1 MKNLA
6 ESSSDGWQE
15 LWSLM
20 AQLQTIGPTDLVKS
34 HGGDRR
40 DDGVIEMP
48 WTSYHPI
55 VNRIEKLLYD
65 LKVVQDVDW
74 SSWKSAIEPNLVF
87 DAERIRSGSLYD
99 TVCCLTGIIRSER
112 FGSGAIATSLR
123 NGGFLSL
130 LDRIKVLI

>member
-6 ESSSDGWQE
+6 ESFSDQWQE
-15 LWSLM
+15 LWSCM
-20 AQLQTIGPTDLVKS
+20 TELQALDPADLVKS
-34 HGGDRR
+34 HGGDRH
-40 DDGVIEMP
+40 DNGVIEMP

-65 LKVVQDVDW
+65 LNVVQDVDW
-74 SSWKSAIEPNLVF
+74 SSWKSEIEPDLVF

-112 FGSGAIATSLR
+112 FGSGAIAMSLR
-123 NGGFLSL
+123 NGGFLAL
-130 LDRIKVLI
+130 LDRIKILI